1 MNCESS
7 PLSKGA
13 RTKRNRAGQLAL
25 LKRGKSDYG
34 GDLLK
39 TRAGRARPRPLSTR
53 ETMHLVLRSTKAK
66 GEHSFLRPQHDRS
79 LRRITA
85 KFAVKFGVRIISMAN
100 VGNHIHIHLKLSS
113 RFTYNAFIRAI
124 TGAIAVAI
132 VGKRSQG
139 NPKTGDAGSGVRKF
153 WDRRPF
159 TRVVVSLRAILNL
172 RDYIRMNE
180 LEGLGFSRTETRQM
194 VPIERRLSSS
204 D

>member
-1 MNCESS
+1 M
-7 PLSKGA
+7 
-13 RTKRNRAGQLAL
+13 
-25 LKRGKSDYG
+25 KRGKSDYG

-66 GEHSFLRPQHDRS
+66 GERSFLRPRHDHNI
-79 LRRITA
+79 RRIVA
-85 KFAVKFGVRIISMAN
+85 KFATKFGVRIIATAN
-100 VGNHIHIHLKLSS
+100 VGNHIHIHLKLLN
-113 RFTYNAFIRAI
+113 RFTYNAFIRAV
-124 TGAIAVAI
+124 TGAIALAI
-132 VGKRSQG
+132 AGKRPSG
-139 NPKTGDAGSGVRKF
+139 DCDTRDAGSGARKF

-159 TRVVVSLRAILNL
+159 TRIVVSLRAILNL

-194 VPIERRLSSS
+194 VTIEKRLNSF